1 MQITTLVSAI
11 LILSF
16 MAGCGEMR
24 DKGAMPDE
32 RIAAK
37 INNYKL
43 TTSDFKDEARY
54 IRRPGP
60 RFSDKVKEKEYLL
73 DEIITKK
80 VLILEAQAQNFDKD
94 RVFMKEIEKY
104 WEQALLKLLYKKKSE
119 EVARSISVLP
129 EEAAEEY
136 RHLVANGSIDPA
148 LQPFDAV
155 SADLF
160 NEIRRKKTEAAF
172 SAWIE
177 ELKSRANIKKYI
189 ENLKDVEL

>member
-1 MQITTLVSAI
+1 MRITTLVAAV
-11 LILSF
+11 LILSL
-16 MAGCGEMR
+16 MAGCGENR
-24 DKGAMPDE
+24 DKQAMPGE
-32 RIAAK
+32 RVVAK

-43 TTSDFKDEARY
+43 TASDFKDEARY

-60 RFSDKVKEKEYLL
+60 RFSDPVKEKEYLL
-73 DEIITKK
+73 DEMITKK

-94 RVFMKEIEKY
+94 RAFMKEIEKY

-119 EVARSISVLP
+119 EVARSISVLR

-136 RHLVANGSIDPA
+136 RHLVENGSIDPA

-155 SADLF
+155 SADMV
-160 NEIRRKKTEAAF
+160 NEIRIKKTEAAF
-172 SAWIE
+172 GAWIE